1 MKKPEQHTFNAIDFP
16 SAAQAEP
23 QELFSIL
30 ESSNNGLST
39 DKAEERLQS
48 AGRNELRSKELRARD
63 IFFRQFRSAFI
74 YLLIV
79 AAGVAFALGEPIDGG
94 MIVLFVL
101 INSILG
107 FLQEYQSEHSL
118 RLLRQYWRQNVHV
131 LRDGKPVFLDSREL
145 VPGDL
150 ISLLAGDKI
159 PADVRF
165 LKTASVTV
173 DESVL
178 TGESVAV
185 EKQAAAMPDRP
196 TKHFEATNIG
206 FSGTSLLT
214 GEAQALVI
222 ATGNSSA
229 VGSISK
235 LAVEIE
241 RASAFEIGIRN
252 LGTFILKLVVA
263 TLVLV
268 FVLNLV
274 LKPDQT
280 SLGEQLLF
288 AIALAVSVI
297 PEALPLVVTLSL
309 SRGAVRLAKQHVV
322 LKRLSSV
329 EDLGSIDV
337 LCTDKTGTITENKLS
352 VAAVAASDR
361 ERALFYGLLGSSY
374 IGEQTRL
381 TNNAFDIAL
390 WNAVDQSHRDLIPS
404 YRKISEQPFDA
415 IRRRNNV
422 FVERE
427 GRRHLIVRGAI
438 ESVLP
443 LCTRFDGD
451 PSSYLSFAASEGS
464 QGRRV
469 FAVATR
475 QFETTEDVSESNLH
489 LLGVISFVDPL
500 KPDTIEA
507 IQSAQRLGVRII
519 ILTGD
524 APEVARAVAREV
536 GLIQPGDQ
544 ILTGAEFSSLPNA
557 DQHSAA
563 ERCSVFAR
571 VSPEDKLRILEL
583 LEENHTVG
591 FLGEGFN
598 DAPALKTAHVALAV
612 DRASEVAKE
621 SADVVLLNPSLM
633 TIISGIEEGRRIFAN
648 TVKYIKITLT
658 SNFGNFYA
666 IAVISLLIPYL
677 PMLPIQILFVNLLS
691 DFPMIAIASDAVDS
705 GEVRRPRKYN
715 VREIVLIATILGLVS
730 TFYDFLFF
738 AFFRGQG
745 EMTLQ
750 TMWFV
755 GSILTELALIFSLR
769 TRGNFLRAKAP
780 SREVLWICGA
790 AVLITLILP
799 FTAFGQQ
806 FIHFARPSF
815 AQLLLTL
822 GIVVAYFITTE
833 TVKRMYYRRVANHD
847 TQSTN

>member
-1 MKKPEQHTFNAIDFP
+1 VKPSTETQALSIDFRK
-16 SAAQAEP
+16 AAAAAP
-23 QELFSIL
+23 AELFSQL
-30 ESSNNGLST
+30 STSGAGLS
-39 DKAEERLQS
+39 ASEAARRIAQS
-48 AGRNELRSKELRARD
+48 GPNELRSKELRARD

-74 YLLIV
+74 YLLVV
-79 AAGVAFALGEPIDGG
+79 AAGIAFTLGEPIDGA
-94 MIVLFVL
+94 MIILFVL

-107 FLQEYQSEHSL
+107 FTQEYQSEHSL
-118 RLLRQYWRQNVHV
+118 RLLRKFWRQNVHV

-145 VPGDL
+145 VPGDI

-165 LKTASVTV
+165 LDAKATTV
-173 DESVL
+173 DESIL
-178 TGESVAV
+178 TGESITV
-185 EKQAAAMPDRP
+185 EKTSDAMSSAP
-196 TKHFEATNIG
+196 TKHFEAKNIG
-206 FSGTSLLT
+206 FSGTALLT
-214 GEAQALVI
+214 GEAKAIVI
-222 ATGNSSA
+222 ATGNHSA

-235 LAVEIE
+235 LAVEME
-241 RASAFEIGIRN
+241 RESAFEIGIRN

-274 LKPDQT
+274 LKPHET
-280 SLGEQLLF
+280 SFGEQLLF

-309 SRGAVRLAKQHVV
+309 SRGAVRLAKQHIVV
-322 LKRLSSV
+322 KRLSSI

-352 VAAVAASDR
+352 VAAVSAADR
-361 ERALFYGLLGSSY
+361 ERCLFYGLLGSSY

-390 WNAVDQSHRDLIPS
+390 WNAVEQSSRDAIPS
-404 YRKISEQPFDA
+404 YIKITEQPFDA

-427 GRRHLIVRGAI
+427 NRRHLIVRGALETI
-438 ESVLP
+438 LP
-443 LCTRFDGD
+443 LCTRFDAD
-451 PSSYLSFAASEGS
+451 PSTYLSFAASEGS

-469 FAVATR
+469 FAIATR
-475 QFETTEDVSESNLH
+475 QFENNEAPAETNLH

-507 IQSAQRLGVRII
+507 IASAQRLGVRIV

-536 GLIQPGDQ
+536 GLIEHGQPV
-544 ILTGAEFSSLPNA
+544 LTGAEFSALPA
-557 DQHSAA
+557 GDQHATI
-563 ERCSVFAR
+563 EQCSVFAR
-571 VSPEDKLRILEL
+571 VSPEDKYHILEL
-583 LEENHTVG
+583 LQESHTVG

-621 SADVVLLNPSLM
+621 SADVVLLNPGLM

-648 TVKYIKITLT
+648 TVKYIKSTLI

-666 IAVISLLIPYL
+666 IALVSLMIPYL

-691 DFPMIAIASDAVDS
+691 DFPMIAIAADAVDS
-705 GEVRRPRKYN
+705 GELRRPRKYN
-715 VREIVLIATILGLVS
+715 IREIALIATVLGLVS
-730 TFYDFLFF
+730 TFFDFTFF
-738 AFFRGQG
+738 ALFRGQG
-745 EMTLQ
+745 EASLQ
-750 TMWFV
+750 TMWFIE
-755 GSILTELALIFSLR
+755 SILTELALIYSIR
-769 TRGNFLRAKAP
+769 TRGSFLKAKRP
-780 SREVLWICGA
+780 SRELTWITIA
-790 AVLITLILP
+790 AVLITIALP
-799 FTAFGQQ
+799 FTKFGEQ
-806 FIHFARPSF
+806 FIHFVRPSF
-815 AQLLLTL
+815 GQLGLVL
-822 GIVVAYFITTE
+822 GIVIVYFLTTE
-833 TVKRMYYRRVANHD
+833 FVKRLYYNRVANHD
-847 TQSTN
+847 TTSA